1 MKAFIY
7 FDFNWYHTDQGE
19 QVGQK
24 INQYADRDAQLKIG
38 DKVLVFM
45 CSCLLTPPLP
55 SESRPLR
62 THDACPS
69 YLETLD

>member
-1 MKAFIY
+1 MKAFIS

-38 DKVLVFM
+38 DKVGLLVQPT
-45 CSCLLTPPLP
+45 LPPP
-55 SESRPLR
+55 SESHPLP

-69 YLETLD
+69 YLESLD

>member
-1 MKAFIY
+1 MKAFIS

-38 DKVLVFM
+38 DKVRVSSR
-45 CSCLLTPPLP
+45 SCLLTL
-55 SESRPLR
+55 STSF
-62 THDACPS
+62 
-69 YLETLD
+69 